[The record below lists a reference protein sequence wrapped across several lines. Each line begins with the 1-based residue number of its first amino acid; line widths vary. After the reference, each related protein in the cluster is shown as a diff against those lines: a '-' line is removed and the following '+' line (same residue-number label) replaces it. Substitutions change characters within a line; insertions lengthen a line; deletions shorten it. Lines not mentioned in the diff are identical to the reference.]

1 MSDTIDRL
9 VRILDEEREGHRR
22 AREHE
27 GREAMARHDAQRN
40 LELCRKER
48 MEARAKVEEL
58 ERWIDAL
65 YLKVPEKD
73 RKGWAK
79 KPDKF
84 DDIPF

>member
-27 GREAMARHDAQRN
+27 GQLAQQVHSIDKG
-40 LELCRKER
+40 LV
-48 MEARAKVEEL
+48 RALNDKDKAIAKITEL
-58 ERWIDAL
+58 EAWIDAL